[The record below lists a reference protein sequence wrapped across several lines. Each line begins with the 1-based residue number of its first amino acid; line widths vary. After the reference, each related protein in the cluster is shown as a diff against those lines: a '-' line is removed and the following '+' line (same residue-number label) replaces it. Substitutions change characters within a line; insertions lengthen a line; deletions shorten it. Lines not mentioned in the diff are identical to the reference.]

1 MQQNA
6 SPVDPAQPRAQIAR
20 SDMQSDASPVTQ
32 LRAQIARLEAELAL
46 YAFQYGLTHEARRL
60 LDARL
65 QSIGRFNL

>member
-6 SPVDPAQPRAQIAR
+6 TASDLARLPARNAPPTEPA
-20 SDMQSDASPVTQ
+20 Q

-46 YAFQYGLTHEARRL
+46 YAFRYGLTHEASRL
-60 LDARL
+60 LDKRL